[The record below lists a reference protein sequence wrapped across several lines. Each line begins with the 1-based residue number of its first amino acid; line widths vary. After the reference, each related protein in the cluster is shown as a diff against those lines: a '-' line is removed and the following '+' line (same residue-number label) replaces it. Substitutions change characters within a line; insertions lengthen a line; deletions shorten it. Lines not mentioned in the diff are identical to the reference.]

1 MPKRRMEKNLFRAN
15 TFTGPVSGSVDL
27 SRHHTVIE
35 RLVQGYSSLELP
47 LSGRPWVVRLS
58 HPLNMC
64 YLKASEV
71 PGAVLDAW
79 STAANKW

>member
-1 MPKRRMEKNLFRAN
+1 MEKNLFRAN
-15 TFTGPVSGSVDL
+15 TFTGHVSGSVDPD
-27 SRHHTVIE
+27 HTIIE
-35 RLVQGYSSLELP
+35 RLVQGYLSLELS

-71 PGAVLDAW
+71 PGAVLEAW
-79 STAANKW
+79 STAVNK